1 MFIHKYRV
9 LGIIPNEVFL
19 SDLSDKKY
27 PRPDEIQDG
36 FLIDNIICKL
46 IVSWLWIAFLF
57 YIDPFEIYGKTLK
70 TIAQN
75 LHLAYIQQHLH
86 RHLK

>member
-1 MFIHKYRV
+1 MGFKRV

-36 FLIDNIICKL
+36 FLIANTIYRIYMQAGSGYAFRCLL
-46 IVSWLWIAFLF
+46 IRL
-57 YIDPFEIYGKTLK
+57 
-70 TIAQN
+70 
-75 LHLAYIQQHLH
+75 
-86 RHLK
+86 R

>member
-1 MFIHKYRV
+1 MT
-9 LGIIPNEVFL
+9 PNEVFL

-27 PRPDEIQDG
+27 PRPDGIKDS
-36 FLIDNIICKL
+36 FLIDDIICMR

-57 YIDPFEIYGKTLK
+57 YIDPFEIYDKTLK

-75 LHLAYIQQHLH
+75 LHPAYIPQHLH

>member
-27 PRPDEIQDG
+27 PRPDEIEDN
-36 FLIDNIICKL
+36 FLIDDIKCM
-46 IVSWLWIAFLF
+46 
-57 YIDPFEIYGKTLK
+57 
-70 TIAQN
+70 
-75 LHLAYIQQHLH
+75 
-86 RHLK
+86 